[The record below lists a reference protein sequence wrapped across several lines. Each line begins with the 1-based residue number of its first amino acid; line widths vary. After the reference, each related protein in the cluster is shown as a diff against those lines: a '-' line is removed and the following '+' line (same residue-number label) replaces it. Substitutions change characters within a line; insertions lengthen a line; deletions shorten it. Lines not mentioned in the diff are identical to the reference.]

1 MHLFSKTIYMY
12 MHMFQSFVC
21 PFPANGIAAL
31 STLRK
36 TTRHN
41 CSIVDKA
48 VKSQLAKHIFCFGGR
63 HSLRLM
69 LNVLYTK

>member
-1 MHLFSKTIYMY
+1 

-21 PFPANGIAAL
+21 YFRANGIAAL

-48 VKSQLAKHIFCFGGR
+48 VKSQIAKHIFVLTVDIA
-63 HSLRLM
+63 LRLM